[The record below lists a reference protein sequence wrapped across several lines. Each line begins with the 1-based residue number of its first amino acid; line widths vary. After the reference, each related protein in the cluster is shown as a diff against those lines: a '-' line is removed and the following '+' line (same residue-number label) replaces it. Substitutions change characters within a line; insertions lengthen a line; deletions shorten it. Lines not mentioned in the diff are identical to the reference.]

1 MNLPATNM
9 NKVALITGAA
19 KRIGAAIARQLH
31 SQGINIV
38 LHYRHSKDH
47 AQALCGELNVQR
59 SNSAT
64 ALQADLSDI
73 GAINELASLAQQ
85 YWGRVDILINNASSF
100 YSTEIGNST
109 DQQWQDLFNSNLKAP
124 FFLSQ
129 ALAPELKKNRGCIIN
144 MADIHAE
151 RPLKNH
157 SIYCC
162 AKAGNVMLTKSLAR
176 ELAPEIRVNGVAPG
190 AILWPEEA
198 LNVDEKNEII
208 ERTALKRAG
217 TESDIAA
224 TVWFL
229 VNSAPYITGQL
240 IPVDGGRTLSN

>member
-1 MNLPATNM
+1 M
-9 NKVALITGAA
+9 NKVALVTGAA

-31 SQGINIV
+31 SQDINVV

-47 AQALCGELNVQR
+47 AQALCGELNAQR
-59 SNSAT
+59 SNSAIT
-64 ALQADLSDI
+64 LQADLSDVD
-73 GAINELASLAQQ
+73 AIHELAKLAQQ
-85 YWGRVDILINNASSF
+85 HWGRVDILINNASSF

-129 ALAPELKKNRGCIIN
+129 ALAPELKKHRGCIIN

-176 ELAPEIRVNGVAPG
+176 ELAPEVRVNGVAPG
-190 AILWPEEA
+190 ASLWPEEA
-198 LNVDEKNEII
+198 LNLDQKHEII

-217 TESDIAA
+217 NESDIAA